1 MKSRSRT
8 NKPTL
13 QSMAT
18 GTVLSPLFAVGLIT
32 SGFVVSANANERK
45 TAIITFD
52 VPGAAT
58 SLFQGTAAGANN

>member
-1 MKSRSRT
+1 
-8 NKPTL
+8 
-13 QSMAT
+13 MAT

-32 SGFVVSANANERK
+32 SGFVVSANANARK

-58 SLFQGTAAGANN
+58 GLFQDTAAGANN